1 MLIAGRHSLV
11 RGNSP
16 GSRERRA
23 SGPGWRLCW
32 PRDSSAP
39 RSISGDAGYVGQGE
53 ITCDSTCIYD
63 VPYRPSRPLLRG
75 HIISQLRDG
84 TLLSR
89 LSARPNSRNL
99 TDVKSTVSERAS
111 RRTLSPSSCV
121 RRSTSRI
128 FLIDTLIFGIDCPAV
143 FVDRGCRSAD
153 SNVDG
158 NYADPL
164 IYSCPQSLE

>member
-1 MLIAGRHSLV
+1 MRAVASSASISPTSSRPYTFGRRLKTLKGLTPWFGSFAHEPAGLAGGFARRATARRRAVSLV
-11 RGNSP
+11 MP
-16 GSRERRA
+16 VT
-23 SGPGWRLCW
+23 W
-32 PRDSSAP
+32 
-39 RSISGDAGYVGQGE
+39 QGE

-111 RRTLSPSSCV
+111 KQ
-121 RRSTSRI
+121 I
-128 FLIDTLIFGIDCPAV
+128 
-143 FVDRGCRSAD
+143 
-153 SNVDG
+153 
-158 NYADPL
+158 
-164 IYSCPQSLE
+164 QM